1 VQLATPAASEEP
13 KKMKERGSEK
23 TGSRQAG
30 RFQKGQSGNPSGRP
44 RGARNR
50 TTLAAET
57 LLDGESENI
66 TRKAVQSAL
75 EGNSIALRICMDR
88 ILPPRKDR
96 PIHFELPAI
105 RSANDAI
112 KASAALV
119 AAVAEGRLTP
129 SEASE
134 LAKLVDTCVRSIEA
148 TEFEE
153 RLFKLEQAQQS

>member
-1 VQLATPAASEEP
+1 MT
-13 KKMKERGSEK
+13 ERGSET
-23 TGSRQAG
+23 TGSKQAG

-57 LLDGESENI
+57 LLDGEAENI
-66 TRKAVQSAL
+66 TRKAIQSAL
-75 EGNSIALRICMDR
+75 EGNCIALRICMDR
-88 ILPPRKDR
+88 IVPPRKDR

-105 RSANDAI
+105 RSANDAT

-119 AAVAEGRLTP
+119 AAVAEGKLTP

-134 LAKLVDTCVRSIEA
+134 LAKLIDTCVRSIEA
-148 TEFEE
+148 TDFEE
-153 RLFKLEQAQQS
+153 RLVKLEQAKQS

>member
-1 VQLATPAASEEP
+1 
-13 KKMKERGSEK
+13 MKERGSET
-23 TGSRQAG
+23 TGSKQAG

-50 TTLAAET
+50 TTLAET
-57 LLDGESENI
+57 LLDGEAENI

-88 ILPPRKDR
+88 IIPSRKDR

-105 RSANDAI
+105 RSASDAT

-119 AAVAEGRLTP
+119 AAVAEGKLTP

-134 LAKLVDTCVRSIEA
+134 LAKLIDTCVRSIEA

-153 RLFKLEQAQQS
+153 RLVKLEQAQQS